1 MRRAKSSRC
10 WQAMCGCLKRMT
22 SNRGWLLWKQSN
34 RNEQLRRCLSGV
46 CLERTLNI
54 CWTFSSPPRAL
65 VATELGCIERRF
77 SLAIACRLLLN
88 FASQFCAAYVPPR
101 PAVSAL

>member
-1 MRRAKSSRC
+1 
-10 WQAMCGCLKRMT
+10 MCGCLKRMT

-46 CLERTLNI
+46 CLEPAGLI
-54 CWTFSSPPRAL
+54 SAGTFSSPPRAL

-77 SLAIACRLLLN
+77 SAR
-88 FASQFCAAYVPPR
+88 S
-101 PAVSAL
+101 SA

>member
-1 MRRAKSSRC
+1 MSNFAAVSREC
-10 WQAMCGCLKRMT
+10 VWSAGLI
-22 SNRGWLLWKQSN
+22 SAG
-34 RNEQLRRCLSGV
+34 
-46 CLERTLNI
+46 
-54 CWTFSSPPRAL
+54 TFSSPPRAL

-77 SLAIACRLLLN
+77 SLAIACRLLLD